1 MSNVPKLRFKEFGGE
16 WKKKLLSSFSF
27 RSAKKNRDNSINS
40 VFTNSAVNGI
50 VNQQDYFDR
59 DIANQ
64 NNLEGYYVVNKD
76 DFIYNPRISNF
87 APVGPLNR
95 SHLNIQGIMSPLYT
109 VFKLDKEVIN
119 LDFIERYFKTTKW
132 HKYMNSIANYGVRSD
147 RMNISNNDFFAMPI
161 PLPSKSE
168 QEKIASFLTSIDT
181 RIEQL
186 TKKESLLQEYKKGV
200 MSKIFNQEIRFK
212 DDEGREFP
220 DWEEKKL
227 GEIAKIYQPKT
238 ISQTDLTEEGYDV
251 YGANGIIGKYSDYNH
266 EFEQIA
272 VTCRGNTCG
281 TVNYTKPKS
290 WITGNA
296 MIINLDNSQLVLK
309 LFLYNQLIHT
319 DLNYLITGSG
329 QPQITG
335 DIKNHKVNLPSIQEQ
350 TKIANFLSSIDKKIE
365 LTTKELNSTKEFKKA
380 LLQQMFV

>member
-1 MSNVPKLRFKEFGGE
+1 MNNVPKLRFKEFDGE
-16 WKKKLLSSFSF
+16 WEEKKLLNISQIYDGTHQTPKYLEEGVPFVSVENI
-27 RSAKKNRDNSINS
+27 KNIIGTNKYISKEAFEKEYKIKPQKDDILMTRITAGIIGDTAIIENNNALAFYVSLALIRINNLIHVYFLNHYINS
-40 VFTNSAVNGI
+40 L
-50 VNQQDYFDR
+50 YFK
-59 DIANQ
+59 IE
-64 NNLEGYYVVNKD
+64 LHK
-76 DFIYNPRISNF
+76 RIIHTAF
-87 APVGPLNR
+87 P
-95 SHLNIQGIMSPLYT
+95 
-109 VFKLDKEVIN
+109 KKIN
-119 LDFIERYFKTTKW
+119 LGDIGKCLIK
-132 HKYMNSIANYGVRSD
+132 
-147 RMNISNNDFFAMPI
+147 
-161 PLPSKSE
+161 LPQKPE
-168 QEKIASFLTSIDT
+168 QEKIASFLTSVDT
-181 RIEQL
+181 KIEQL
-186 TKKESLLQEYKKGV
+186 AKKEALLREYKKGV

-220 DWEEKKL
+220 EWEEKKL

-335 DIKNHKVNLPSIQEQ
+335 DIKNHKVNLPSIKEQ

-380 LLQQMFV
+380 LLQQIFV